1 MTRKMT
7 KFSRKRMHTDGTYIR
22 NSFIAPILHSRPYT
36 DEPIIGMQVGATQSA
51 ADKSIKTV
59 RDAFDALKAGATP
72 PDNERNFD
80 LVSYALDIACIRAG
94 QILGPEPADNIMLPP
109 LIAANVAM
117 RAVLARRKKWRKWEM
132 LAAEIEAVDYA
143 LEIYHTIV
151 MASSPAQ
158 MSEAVD
164 LRMKALRGQTLE
176 TLEIEH
182 A

>member
-51 ADKSIKTV
+51 ADKSIKIV
-59 RDAFDALKAGATP
+59 RDAFAALKAGTTP
-72 PDNERNFD
+72 PENERNFD
-80 LVSYALDIACIRAG
+80 LVSYALGIACIRAG

-109 LIAANVAM
+109 LIAGNMAM
-117 RAVLARRKKWRKWEM
+117 RAVFARRKKWRKWEM

-143 LEIYHTIV
+143 LEIYQTIV

-176 TLEIEH
+176 TLETEH